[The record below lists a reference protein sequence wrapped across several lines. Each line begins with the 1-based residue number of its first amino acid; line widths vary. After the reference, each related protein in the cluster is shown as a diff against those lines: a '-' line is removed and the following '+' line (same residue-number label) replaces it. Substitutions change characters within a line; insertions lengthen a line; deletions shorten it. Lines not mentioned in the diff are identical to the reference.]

1 MFDIENSPGFLLA
14 KCHKKAFQRFKKKL
28 EPFNLT
34 PPQFGAL
41 TFLWQKDGINQIELG
56 QLMGT
61 DRTTISGIIERLEMK
76 GYVQR
81 KPSSSDKRSL
91 YIFNTEKGNKLKYKL
106 FDVAR
111 EHNSFLLNSLGKE
124 EKSELIR
131 ILKKLE
137 TAINDE

>member
-34 PPQFGAL
+34 PPQFAAL
-41 TFLWQKDGINQIELG
+41 SFLWQNEGINQMELG

-61 DRTTISGIIERLEMK
+61 DRTTISGIIERLEAK

-91 YIFNTEKGNKLKYKL
+91 YIFNTQKGNQIKQKL

-111 EHNSFLLNSLGKE
+111 EHNSFLLNSLEKE
-124 EKSELIR
+124 ERNELIR
-131 ILKKLE
+131 LLKKLK
-137 TAINDE
+137 TAIDD